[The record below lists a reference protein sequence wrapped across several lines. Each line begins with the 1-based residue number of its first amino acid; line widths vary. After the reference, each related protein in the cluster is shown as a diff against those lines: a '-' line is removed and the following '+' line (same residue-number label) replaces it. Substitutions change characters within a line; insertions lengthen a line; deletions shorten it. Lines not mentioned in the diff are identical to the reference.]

1 MEQRFACFVDGT
13 QAGEVTVT
21 RQGLYWKVEAVTEM
35 RDARMMRAYV
45 RTRSGE
51 EALGVMVP
59 QRGKLRASR
68 LIPAARFAP
77 EQVVRCEARDDSEAS
92 VWQPWKGSIQGFPVE
107 EALSRQVE
115 DLREVAVPY
124 RPEAPFPMVSLFCF
138 FHQQTIEQQPYLVIK
153 LDESGWPVL

>member
-21 RQGLYWKVEAVTEM
+21 RQGLYWKVEAVTEI

-59 QRGKLRASR
+59 QRGQTAGQPPDSGRPICTGTGGTLRG
-68 LIPAARFAP
+68 AR
-77 EQVVRCEARDDSEAS
+77 
-92 VWQPWKGSIQGFPVE
+92 
-107 EALSRQVE
+107 RQ
-115 DLREVAVPY
+115 
-124 RPEAPFPMVSLFCF
+124 
-138 FHQQTIEQQPYLVIK
+138 
-153 LDESGWPVL
+153 

>member
-77 EQVVRCEARDDSEAS
+77 EPGGTLRGAR
-92 VWQPWKGSIQGFPVE
+92 
-107 EALSRQVE
+107 RQ
-115 DLREVAVPY
+115 
-124 RPEAPFPMVSLFCF
+124 
-138 FHQQTIEQQPYLVIK
+138 
-153 LDESGWPVL
+153 